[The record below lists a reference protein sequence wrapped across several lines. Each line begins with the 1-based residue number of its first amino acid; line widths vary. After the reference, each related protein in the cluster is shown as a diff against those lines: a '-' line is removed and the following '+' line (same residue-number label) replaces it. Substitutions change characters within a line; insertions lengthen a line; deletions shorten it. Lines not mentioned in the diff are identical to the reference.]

1 MASWA
6 QTGDDPAVRPRE
18 WLDGSGCD
26 TWILHTT
33 TDDPLSNAAAWTRD
47 AVEAPDEFGAALDR
61 WTAYYRELGIEA
73 LAYGALVL
81 RRRDGANWSR
91 GASMPPRPLEPA
103 SSHLLRMFAGVDA
116 AVAGPEALLARR
128 LAVAPAARFEQVVS
142 PSDGWSV
149 VGAALTLEEGLGF
162 RADVD
167 EPTLRLLRALDGTSS
182 ARDAVIASLGEE
194 GAPRAAELLRGMLET
209 GFLVQSKTRGR
220 LSPPPRVTA

>member
-1 MASWA
+1 
-6 QTGDDPAVRPRE
+6 
-18 WLDGSGCD
+18 
-26 TWILHTT
+26 
-33 TDDPLSNAAAWTRD
+33 
-47 AVEAPDEFGAALDR
+47 VETPDEFGAALDR

-81 RRRDGANWSR
+81 RRRAGANWSR

-103 SSHLLRMFAGVDA
+103 SSHLMRMFAGVDA
-116 AVAGPEALLARR
+116 AAAGPDAVLDYP

-142 PSDGWSV
+142 PSDDWSV

-167 EPTLRLLRALDGTSS
+167 EPTLRLLRALDGTRS

-209 GFLVQSKTRGR
+209 GFLQT
-220 LSPPPRVTA
+220 